1 MSLKIV
7 AFLLYALTI
16 TTLEAQPTLSTK
28 NKKAIE
34 LYTEA
39 DNYRVRGQYR
49 EALSL
54 LDQAIEKDKNFSEA
68 YFRQALIYK
77 TQRNYQ
83 KSTELYL
90 KGLSFT
96 QDPKKQKAYF
106 YELGENYLLVGE
118 YEESIQFL
126 DRYLDYEILNKAK
139 VDQATMWK
147 RNAQYALRNIKVSSQ
162 FKPHQL
168 SDTVNAFAMQYFP
181 VLTADEQELIF
192 TRRLG
197 GGQED
202 DEDLVVARK
211 DDKGK
216 WQKPVSI
223 SPHINSPMNEGTC
236 TISADGRQ
244 LIFTSCIGRRG
255 YGSCDL
261 FESKKVGDEWTKPQ
275 NLGPEINSAAWESQP
290 SLSADGRMLFF
301 VSDRRGGTGNKDLY
315 VSYKLDESK
324 WSKAENLGP
333 KINTPYEE
341 ISPFIHVNGRTL
353 FYASNGKTGFGG
365 YDLYRSE
372 YENGQW
378 SEPVNFGF
386 PVNNHEDQFS
396 LFITADGQH
405 GFYSHEDNR
414 KLNSSEIFEITVPEE
429 LQLRY
434 KSNYVK
440 GIIRDKK
447 TKLPLKSR
455 VELFNINK
463 NELTSAV
470 SSDSLSGEYLMVLTQ
485 GAEYGLYVSRP
496 GYLFQSLNFNYEV
509 QKILVPVSLDVLLEP
524 VEMGASA
531 ILNNLFF
538 DFNKYELKDKSI
550 TELDKVLRFLNEN
563 PNVRIEI
570 SGYTDNVG
578 TPSSNLQLSL
588 KRAQSVAAYLVKHNI
603 PSTRLIQ
610 KGYGEDKPI
619 KPNDTE
625 ENRQTNRR
633 IEFRVIR

>member
-1 MSLKIV
+1 MKMKCC
-7 AFLLYALTI
+7 AFLAFSLAVLS
-16 TTLEAQPTLSTK
+16 LQAQPTLSTK

-39 DNYRVRGQYR
+39 DNYRIRGQYR

-68 YFRQALIYK
+68 YFRQAIIYK
-77 TQRNYQ
+77 SQRNYP

-90 KGLSFT
+90 KGLSLT
-96 QDPKKQKAYF
+96 MDQKKQKVYY
-106 YELGENYLLVGE
+106 YELGENYLLEGD
-118 YEESIQFL
+118 YEKSQQFL
-126 DRYLDYEILNKAK
+126 DRYLDAEILNKPRI
-139 VDQATMWK
+139 DQATLWK
-147 RNAQYALRNIKVSSQ
+147 RNVQYALRNKKIASQ
-162 FKPHQL
+162 FQPHQL
-168 SDTVNAFAMQYFP
+168 SDSVNAFAMQYFP

-192 TRRLG
+192 TRRKG

-202 DEDLVVARK
+202 DEDLVVCKK
-211 DDKGK
+211 DSTGK

-223 SPHINSPMNEGTC
+223 SSNINTPLNEGTC

-261 FESKKVGDEWTKPQ
+261 FESRKIGEEWTKPI

-301 VSDRRGGTGNKDLY
+301 VSDRRGGVGNKDLY
-315 VSYKLDESK
+315 ISYKLDENK

-333 KINTPYEE
+333 KINTPFEE

-353 FYASNGKTGFGG
+353 FFASNGKPGFGG

-372 YENGQW
+372 RENGQW
-378 SEPVNFGF
+378 AEPANFGF

-405 GFYSHEDNR
+405 GFYSHEDNQ
-414 KLNSSEIFEITVPEE
+414 KINSSEIFEINVPEE

-440 GIIRDKK
+440 GIVRDKK
-447 TKLPLKSR
+447 TKLPLKAR

-463 NELTSAV
+463 NELTSYVA
-470 SSDSLSGEYLMVLTQ
+470 SDSVSGEYLMVLTQ
-485 GAEYGLYVSRP
+485 GADYGLYVSRP
-496 GYLFQSLNFNYEV
+496 GYLFQSLNFNYEI
-509 QKILVPVSLDVLLEP
+509 QENLVPVALDVLLEP
-524 VEMGASA
+524 VETGASA
-531 ILNNLFF
+531 VMNNLFF

-550 TELDKVLRFLNEN
+550 TEMGKALRFLNDN
-563 PNVRIEI
+563 PKVRVEI
-570 SGYTDNVG
+570 SGHTDNVG
-578 TPSSNLQLSL
+578 TSAGNLQLSL
-588 KRAQSVAAYLVKHNI
+588 KRAQSVATYLIAHGI
-603 PSTRLIQ
+603 ASTRIIQ
-610 KGYGEDKPI
+610 KGYGADKPL

-625 ENRQTNRR
+625 ENKQINRR
-633 IEFRVIR
+633 IEFRVVR